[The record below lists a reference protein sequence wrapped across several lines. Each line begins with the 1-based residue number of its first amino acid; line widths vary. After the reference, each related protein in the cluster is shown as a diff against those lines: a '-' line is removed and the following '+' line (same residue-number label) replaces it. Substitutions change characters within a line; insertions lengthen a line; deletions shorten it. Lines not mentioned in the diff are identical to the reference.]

1 MTKANETFVENVE
14 SNIGQKNIDHL
25 VKQYPLLA
33 GYNPV
38 PPLPSQ
44 RAHQPPENKVV
55 IYEHAFKHE
64 MRMKK
69 VLTAEEIAGI
79 SFRKQDVDKQLE
91 QAAASEHVEETPAES
106 GNKRKAAGTSEA
118 QKKKKMTPKQLED
131 MRNDNFVA
139 IEPRSADLPPPINEH
154 VEETQPTTPRVNP
167 ELEATAT
174 SKDKAIPVESESTLP
189 PPQGSFR
196 VANLRQL
203 CQSSAENAAEQ
214 SAFLQQIFPAEFRE
228 QLAALPFNQALNAF
242 VQNGLVFFGMFADQ
256 ARRSSSLYDVALRK
270 EVELGLLQAGVDQ
283 VKKDRDAA
291 EEARKAVELTAAET
305 KTLLIQER
313 KKNQEL
319 VGAVD
324 QAKGETER
332 VRLELEKVTRERD
345 DAVTNRELAEA
356 DMTKL
361 RTALPAIAQKVM
373 DSEPV
378 SDRFNAYVDAVK
390 DHEVNKAVREVI
402 QACGLTPPFPDI
414 VQKKLKEG
422 TAAALLEA
430 EEAIKSIPIP
440 LINAF
445 AADPTMP
452 LDGFLKEDY

>member
-1 MTKANETFVENVE
+1 MTSVDQKA
-14 SNIGQKNIDHL
+14 
-25 VKQYPLLA
+25 
-33 GYNPV
+33 
-38 PPLPSQ
+38 PS
-44 RAHQPPENKVV
+44 KVV
-55 IYEHAFKHE
+55 E

-118 QKKKKMTPKQLED
+118 QKKKKKTPKQLED

-167 ELEATAT
+167 ELQATAT
-174 SKDKAIPVESESTLP
+174 SKDK
-189 PPQGSFR
+189 
-196 VANLRQL
+196 
-203 CQSSAENAAEQ
+203 
-214 SAFLQQIFPAEFRE
+214 
-228 QLAALPFNQALNAF
+228 
-242 VQNGLVFFGMFADQ
+242 
-256 ARRSSSLYDVALRK
+256 
-270 EVELGLLQAGVDQ
+270 

-332 VRLELEKVTRERD
+332 VRLEK
-345 DAVTNRELAEA
+345 
-356 DMTKL
+356 
-361 RTALPAIAQKVM
+361 
-373 DSEPV
+373 
-378 SDRFNAYVDAVK
+378 
-390 DHEVNKAVREVI
+390 
-402 QACGLTPPFPDI
+402 
-414 VQKKLKEG
+414 
-422 TAAALLEA
+422 
-430 EEAIKSIPIP
+430 
-440 LINAF
+440 
-445 AADPTMP
+445 
-452 LDGFLKEDY
+452 

>member
-1 MTKANETFVENVE
+1 MPALDDEEKKLLKQCVNAQLVHRSYGNVMLRLGKISAYWPWE
-14 SNIGQKNIDHL
+14 DVRPAIVGPDGK
-25 VKQYPLLA
+25 
-33 GYNPV
+33 
-38 PPLPSQ
+38 
-44 RAHQPPENKVV
+44 
-55 IYEHAFKHE
+55 E

-361 RTALPAIAQKVM
+361 PRVR
-373 DSEPV
+373 PV
-378 SDRFNAYVDAVK
+378 
-390 DHEVNKAVREVI
+390 
-402 QACGLTPPFPDI
+402 
-414 VQKKLKEG
+414 
-422 TAAALLEA
+422 
-430 EEAIKSIPIP
+430 
-440 LINAF
+440 
-445 AADPTMP
+445 
-452 LDGFLKEDY
+452 

>member
-1 MTKANETFVENVE
+1 
-14 SNIGQKNIDHL
+14 
-25 VKQYPLLA
+25 
-33 GYNPV
+33 
-38 PPLPSQ
+38 
-44 RAHQPPENKVV
+44 
-55 IYEHAFKHE
+55 

-91 QAAASEHVEETPAES
+91 QAAASEHVEESPAES

-118 QKKKKMTPKQLED
+118 QKKKKKTPKQLED

-167 ELEATAT
+167 ELQATAT
-174 SKDKAIPVESESTLP
+174 SKDKAISVESESTLP

-203 CQSSAENAAEQ
+203 CQSSAENAAEH
-214 SAFLQQIFPAEFRE
+214 
-228 QLAALPFNQALNAF
+228 
-242 VQNGLVFFGMFADQ
+242 
-256 ARRSSSLYDVALRK
+256 LYDVALRK

-283 VKKDRDAA
+283 AKKDRDAA

-305 KTLLIQER
+305 KTSLIQER

-356 DMTKL
+356 DMTML
-361 RTALPAIAQKVM
+361 RTSLPAIAQKVLAM
-373 DSEPV
+373 D
-378 SDRFNAYVDAVK
+378 
-390 DHEVNKAVREVI
+390 
-402 QACGLTPPFPDI
+402 
-414 VQKKLKEG
+414 
-422 TAAALLEA
+422 
-430 EEAIKSIPIP
+430 
-440 LINAF
+440 
-445 AADPTMP
+445 
-452 LDGFLKEDY
+452 